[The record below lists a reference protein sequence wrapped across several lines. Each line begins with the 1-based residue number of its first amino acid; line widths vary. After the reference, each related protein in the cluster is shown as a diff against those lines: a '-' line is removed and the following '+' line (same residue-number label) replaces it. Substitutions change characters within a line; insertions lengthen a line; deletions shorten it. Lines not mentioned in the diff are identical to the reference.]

1 MSGGAVRGNAAS
13 APDSTDALASIVADA
28 HRAGTPLRLVGAGTW
43 LDAGPPVHDDHDVSL
58 RAIDGIVEYEPGDL
72 TITVGAGTT
81 LRAIDDATRPHGQW
95 LALAPAGSPDGTI
108 GATVA
113 TASWGPLAHAHG
125 TPRDLVLGLQAVLG
139 TGEVIRAGGRVVK
152 NVAGFDLVRLLT
164 GSWGT
169 LGAITEVSLRLQ
181 ARPANDTTL
190 AVRLPAIETPAF
202 ATALTA
208 AMRRLRQPD
217 MTPLAIELL
226 DDGVASACLG
236 SPGAQGWS
244 GAVLLVRLA
253 GNAARVEAQRAVV
266 ESIGM
271 AGRYEAS
278 AWETLRGLDA
288 GAGLVARAGVAASD
302 IGAAIARLRAVLG
315 RDVRITATPSRGV
328 IRVAADGSEE
338 RLAALLRAVAT
349 AEAPGWSLV
358 VERAPGGLW
367 QQIPDP
373 NATPLAT
380 RVRRAL
386 DPAMV
391 LNRRR

>member
-1 MSGGAVRGNAAS
+1 VGGNAVSRNAAS

-28 HRAGTPLRLVGAGTW
+28 HHAGTPLRLVGAGGW
-43 LDAGPPVHDDHDVSL
+43 LDAGPPVHDDHRVSL

-72 TITVGAGTT
+72 TITVRAGTP
-81 LRAIDDATRPHGQW
+81 LRVIDDATRPHGQW
-95 LALAPAGSPDGTI
+95 LALDPAGSPDGTI

-190 AVRLPAIETPAF
+190 ALRLPAMEAPAF

-226 DDGVASACLG
+226 DDAAAAACLG
-236 SPGAQGWS
+236 SPGAQEWS

-253 GNAARVEAQRAVV
+253 GNAARVETQQSVV
-266 ESIGM
+266 ASIGT
-271 AGRYEAS
+271 AGRFEAKV
-278 AWETLRGLDA
+278 WETLRGLDA
-288 GAGLVARAGVAASD
+288 GAGLVARVGVAASD
-302 IGAAIARLRAVLG
+302 IGQATVRLRSVLG
-315 RDVRITATPSRGV
+315 RDVRITATPARGV
-328 IRVAADGSEE
+328 VRVAAEGSEE
-338 RLAALLRAVAT
+338 RLAALLRELAA
-349 AEAPGWSLV
+349 AEPPVWSLI
-358 VERAPGGLW
+358 VECAPTALW
-367 QQIPDP
+367 QQIADP
-373 NATPLAT
+373 NATPLAA

-386 DPAMV
+386 DPGLV